1 MNTAASLRPEPHPA
15 LIASYLKWLKLP
27 AIAAAYQ
34 DVARDAEKAQVG
46 YLAYLEALLEREC
59 TQRQER
65 RLQQRLYQARFPY
78 QKRLEDFDF
87 SAVPTLQ
94 KAGIL
99 TLAQGGFLKEQQNVL
114 IVGPSGLG
122 KTHLLIGVGRALCLR
137 GYKVLFR
144 TAATLATELEL
155 AQRELRLPKLLA
167 QFRRFDLV
175 LVDELGYLPFSQ
187 TAAELL
193 FQFFADRYER
203 ASVGLTTNLDFAR
216 WTEVFG
222 HEHMTAALL
231 DRLVHRSIILSLTGE
246 SYRFRQSLQRQG
258 LALTPHETSTERR
271 EAPPQ

>member
-1 MNTAASLRPEPHPA
+1 MQVGTLHPQPHPA

-46 YLAYLEALLEREC
+46 YLSYLEALLDREFN
-59 TQRQER
+59 QRQDR
-65 RLQQRLYQARFPY
+65 SQQQRLVRARFPY
-78 QKRLEDFDF
+78 PKRLEDFDF
-87 SAVPTLQ
+87 SALPTLE
-94 KAGIL
+94 KAAVL
-99 TLAQGGFLKEQQNVL
+99 NLAHGAFVKERQNLL
-114 IVGPSGLG
+114 IVGASGLG
-122 KTHLLIGVGRALCLR
+122 KTHLLIGVGRALCQR

-144 TAATLATELEL
+144 TAAALATELEL

-167 QFRRFDLV
+167 QFRRFDLI

-203 ASVGLTTNLDFAR
+203 ASVALTSNLAFAH

-222 HEHMTAALL
+222 HEQMTAALL
-231 DRLVHRSIILSLTGE
+231 DRLIHRATILSLVGE
-246 SYRFRQSLQRQG
+246 SYRFRQSLVTLNLPEQPKPKEV
-258 LALTPHETSTERR
+258 ASH
-271 EAPPQ
+271 

>member
-1 MNTAASLRPEPHPA
+1 
-15 LIASYLKWLKLP
+15 
-27 AIAAAYQ
+27 
-34 DVARDAEKAQVG
+34 
-46 YLAYLEALLEREC
+46 LLEREY
-59 TQRQER
+59 TQRQDR
-65 RLQQRLYQARFPY
+65 RLPQRLTQARFPY

-94 KAGIL
+94 KAGVL
-99 TLAQGGFLKEQQNVL
+99 TLAHGGFLKDRQNLL
-114 IVGPSGLG
+114 IVGPSGPG
-122 KTHLLIGVGRALCLR
+122 KTHLLLGVGRALCLR

-144 TAATLATELEL
+144 TAAALATELEL

-216 WTEVFG
+216 WTEIFG
-222 HEHMTAALL
+222 HEQMTAALL
-231 DRLVHRSIILSLTGE
+231 DRLVHRSTILSLLGE
-246 SYRFRQSLQRQG
+246 SYRFRQSLQRQT
-258 LALTPHETSTERR
+258 LATLPHDTHTERSA
-271 EAPPQ
+271 APTD

>member
-1 MNTAASLRPEPHPA
+1 MSAPVALHPQPHPA
-15 LIASYLKWLKLP
+15 LIASYLKGLKLP
-27 AIAAAYQ
+27 AIAAAYHE
-34 DVARDAEKAQVG
+34 VARDAERQQVG
-46 YLAYLEALLEREC
+46 YLSYLEALLEREY
-59 TQRQER
+59 TQRQDR
-65 RLQQRLYQARFPY
+65 RLQQRLTQARFPY

-94 KAGIL
+94 KAGVL
-99 TLAQGGFLKEQQNVL
+99 TLAHGGFLKDRQNLL

-122 KTHLLIGVGRALCLR
+122 KTHLLLGVGRALCLR
-137 GYKVLFR
+137 GYRVLFR
-144 TAATLATELEL
+144 TAAALATELEL

-222 HEHMTAALL
+222 HEQMTAALL
-231 DRLVHRSIILSLTGE
+231 DRLVHRSTILSLAGE
-246 SYRFRQSLQRQG
+246 SYRFRQSLQRQT
-258 LALTPHETSTERR
+258 LAANPHEAPTERSA
-271 EAPPQ
+271 APTD